1 MQKKTNLI
9 LSVFNWILLATGW
22 IAALY
27 AYPRLPQRIPFW
39 LNFFGQP
46 NILMNKS
53 LIFFIYPLSQ
63 TLFCIS
69 FFLAVKIT
77 SSRQLVSR
85 KVRNAYTEQSSRALS
100 ELKKEFI
107 YLSLIFFN
115 LIFIHIQTSLI
126 FLAHQT
132 EKGFNKFYFF
142 TLFVIIIILIPYYRM
157 RLNLLKNSI

>member
-27 AYPRLPQRIPFW
+27 AYPRLPQIIPFW

-69 FFLAVKIT
+69 FFVAVKIT
-77 SSRQLVSR
+77 SSRHFVLR
-85 KVRNAYTEQSSRALS
+85 KVRNVHTEQNWRALT

-142 TLFVIIIILIPYYRM
+142 TLFIIILILIPYYRM
-157 RLNLLKNSI
+157 RLKILTK